1 MCDYGLEAEWW
12 ESWYYGQKACSAV
25 SCSDSVFG
33 KTITVKSLKL
43 DLVSTVPLVPKF
55 KIKKQCVRSVCWFLL
70 AAIIKILQEWDELR
84 KELAVLEGVTEGNW
98 EVQYSKIIGIWKNF
112 IMPDPKQ

>member
-1 MCDYGLEAEWW
+1 MCELGLEVEWR
-12 ESWYYGQKACSAV
+12 ESWYHRQKAWSSI

-43 DLVSTVPLVPKF
+43 DLVSAVPLVPKF

-70 AAIIKILQEWDELR
+70 AAIIKILQE
-84 KELAVLEGVTEGNW
+84 
-98 EVQYSKIIGIWKNF
+98 
-112 IMPDPKQ
+112 